1 MVHKIW
7 FNDEKF
13 RATRPKMIKSM
24 AIYSSTKQQ
33 YYDPKAR
40 TKSTHQESG
49 WRLGFS
55 KVLTFKSFTFRAS
68 LRNWCAAQWPI
79 LTKLPI
85 FAKIY
90 HPIELIGFSPNLERD
105 LLEDFQITWK
115 LISFISPRAFDQEGM
130 RKTFWKCIRKND
142 SNIILDF
149 HSQEI
154 SKDLHCVLVTT
165 FAWWMGWHQ
174 Y

>member
-13 RATRPKMIKSM
+13 RDTRPKMIKSM
-24 AIYSSTKQQ
+24 AIYSSTKSNTTMTQRLKVNALIRNK
-33 YYDPKAR
+33 KAPQ
-40 TKSTHQESG
+40 KTHGG
-49 WRLGFS
+49 WGFQKFYFSNLLRLE
-55 KVLTFKSFTFRAS
+55 LAS
-68 LRNWCAAQWPI
+68 LRYWCAAQWPI

-115 LISFISPRAFDQEGM
+115 LISFISPRAFDEEEWGKYFESASSRMTQ
-130 RKTFWKCIRKND
+130 
-142 SNIILDF
+142 IL
-149 HSQEI
+149 
-154 SKDLHCVLVTT
+154 C
-165 FAWWMGWHQ
+165 
-174 Y
+174 